1 MNIAIL
7 VALVLLN
14 GLFAMSEIAL
24 VTARKS
30 RLQRLADEGDPAAR
44 AAMQL
49 GDNPTIFLST
59 VQIGITAIGLLSGI
73 MGEAALSVPLA
84 RALAD
89 AGLSARAGDLL
100 ATAIVVA
107 GITLFSIV
115 IGELVPK
122 RIGQSHAER
131 IARFMARPIAL
142 LSQIARP
149 FVFLLSASTDGILRL
164 LGEGNAED
172 KNITQEDIHAVLDD
186 GSQAGVIE
194 KSEHEMIRNVFILED
209 RAISTMM
216 TPRSEFVSLDLEKP
230 LQESVAALL
239 ESDHSH
245 FPVCKGGADKVLGVV
260 SAKHLLR
267 HFATADTEGVE
278 KILQPAVFVP
288 ETMTGMRLLEQFRD
302 SGVKIVFVSD
312 EYGEVVG
319 LVTIQNF
326 LEALAGE
333 FRVSDT
339 EDMWAV
345 QREDGSWL
353 LDGLIPIPELMDR
366 LDLKG
371 VPDQKKGHYNTLS
384 GMIMLLVGNIPRT
397 GEVTWW
403 ENWRLEVVDLDGT
416 RVDKVLASRL
426 PAASSPTGVGVD
438 GDPECR

>member
-1 MNIAIL
+1 MDIL
-7 VALVLLN
+7 LLAALVLLN
-14 GLFAMSEIAL
+14 GVFAMSEIAL

-30 RLQRLADEGDPAAR
+30 RLERLAEDGDPAAATAIR
-44 AAMQL
+44 L
-49 GDNPTIFLST
+49 GESPTIFLST
-59 VQIGITAIGLLSGI
+59 IQIGITAIGLLSGI

-84 RALAD
+84 QALVG
-89 AGLSARAGDLL
+89 AGLSAKAGHML
-100 ATAIVVA
+100 ATGLVVA

-131 IARFMARPIAL
+131 IARFMARPIAF
-142 LSQIARP
+142 LSQIGRP
-149 FVFLLSASTDGILRL
+149 FVFLLSVATDGILRL
-164 LGEGNAED
+164 LGDQGED
-172 KNITQEDIHAVLDD
+172 TRSITQEDIHAVLDD
-186 GSQAGVIE
+186 GSEAGVIE
-194 KSEHEMIRNVFILED
+194 KSEHEMLRNVFRLDD
-209 RAISTMM
+209 RPISTMM
-216 TPRSEFVSLDLEKP
+216 TPRSEFIFFDVEKP
-230 LQESVAALL
+230 VEETITPLL
-239 ESDHSH
+239 ESDHSQ
-245 FPVCKGGADKVLGVV
+245 FPVCRGGADRVLGVV

-267 HFATADTEGVE
+267 HYATSGAKRIEDF
-278 KILQPAVFVP
+278 LQPAVYVP

-333 FRVSDT
+333 FRPRDA

-345 QREDGSWL
+345 RREDGSWL

-366 LDLKG
+366 LGLKS
-371 VPDQKKGHYNTLS
+371 VPEQKKGHYNTLG

-397 GEVTWW
+397 GECTVW
-403 ENWRLEVVDLDGT
+403 ENWRLEVVDLDGN

-426 PAASSPTGVGVD
+426 PEEEV
-438 GDPECR
+438 E